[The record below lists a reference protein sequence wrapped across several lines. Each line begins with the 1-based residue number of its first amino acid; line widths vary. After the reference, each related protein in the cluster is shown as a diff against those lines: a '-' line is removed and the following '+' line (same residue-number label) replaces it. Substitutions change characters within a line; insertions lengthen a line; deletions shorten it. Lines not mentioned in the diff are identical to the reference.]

1 MSDLLLLAQ
10 ADPTGFG
17 SPVGRIVVLLALL
30 ASLVTLVRVW
40 VRHRGR

>member
-17 SPVGRIVVLLALL
+17 SPLGRIVVLLALL
-30 ASLVTLVRVW
+30 ASLAALVRLW
-40 VRHRGR
+40 IQYRKR